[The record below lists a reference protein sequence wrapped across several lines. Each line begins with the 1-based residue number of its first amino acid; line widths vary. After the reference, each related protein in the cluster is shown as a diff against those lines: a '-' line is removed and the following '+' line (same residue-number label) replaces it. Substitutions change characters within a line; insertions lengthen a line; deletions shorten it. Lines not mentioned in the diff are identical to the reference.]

1 MKLYTRETVETAL
14 VGRHGQVLSAVQS
27 AYMLHSTGETSLPF
41 STFLRPAGYPND
53 RIIALPAHI
62 GGDFDIAG
70 IKWISSFPENL
81 DRGQQRAS
89 SVLILNSLETGY
101 PTALLESSQISATR
115 TAASAALAS
124 ATLHGSEDHV
134 STIGIIGCGTINL
147 ATIDYLFHVHPQINE
162 VLSFDLR
169 RERAHEFSHLVKAS
183 HPEARGRVAK
193 EPDEI
198 LAASNTIAIATTDSS
213 HWLDLP
219 PWHGPGHQVVL
230 HTSLRDLS
238 VPSIL
243 AAANVVDDPDHVCRE
258 ATSLDLATQQTGN
271 RDFITGRIGDLLLGA
286 PLSSSPDSR
295 VIFSP
300 FGLGIL
306 DLAVASVVIAAAS
319 SSAVEINGFDP
330 GKHATSMIEV
340 NR

>member
-1 MKLYTRETVETAL
+1 MKLYTRETVESAL
-14 VGRHGQVLSAVQS
+14 AERHGQVLNAVQS

-41 STFLRPAGYPND
+41 STFLRPRGYPND

-62 GGDFDIAG
+62 GGDFEMAG
-70 IKWISSFPENL
+70 IKWISSFPGNL

-89 SVLILNSLETGY
+89 SILILNSLKTGY

-124 ATLHGSEDHV
+124 ATLHGAQDDV
-134 STIGIIGCGTINL
+134 RTIGVIGCGTINL
-147 ATIDYLFHVHPQINE
+147 ATIDYLFQVHPQINE
-162 VLSFDLR
+162 VISFDLR
-169 RERAHEFSHLVKAS
+169 SERAQEFSHLVKTT
-183 HPEARGRVAK
+183 HPEAQIRVAK
-193 EPDEI
+193 DLDEI
-198 LAASNTIAIATTDSS
+198 LATSNTIAIATTDSS

-219 PWHGPGHQVVL
+219 PWQGTGHQVVL

-238 VPSIL
+238 ACSIL

-258 ATSLDLATQQTGN
+258 ATSLDLAAQKTGN

-286 PLSSSPDSR
+286 PLPSTPDSR

-306 DLAVASVVIAAAS
+306 DLAVASVVMAAAS

-330 GKHATSMIEV
+330 GKHATSTIEV
-340 NR
+340 N